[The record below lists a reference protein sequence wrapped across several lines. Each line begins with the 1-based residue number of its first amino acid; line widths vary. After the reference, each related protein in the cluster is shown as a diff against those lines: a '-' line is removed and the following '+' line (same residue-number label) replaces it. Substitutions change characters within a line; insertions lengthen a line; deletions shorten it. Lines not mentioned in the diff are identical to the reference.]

1 MSNERTY
8 KDYMLDIADAM
19 EKVGQF
25 IQGMDYAAFVA
36 DDKTTFAVIRGLEI
50 IGEATKMIPD
60 SLRQTY
66 PIVPWKAMA
75 GMRDKLIHHYF
86 GVDLQVV
93 WETAVNDLPPL
104 LPQIKQILADLLTP
118 GE

>member
-1 MSNERTY
+1 MSSERTY
-8 KDYMLDIADAM
+8 KDYLLDIADAF
-19 EKVGQF
+19 EKIEQF
-25 IQGMDYAAFVA
+25 IQGMEFDEFLA
-36 DDKTTFAVIRGLEI
+36 DDKTAFAVVRGLEI

-60 SLRQTY
+60 SLRQAY
-66 PIVPWKAMA
+66 PTVPWKAMA

-104 LPQIKQILADLLTP
+104 LPHIQQILADLDT
-118 GE
+118 

>member
-36 DDKTTFAVIRGLEI
+36 DDKTTFAVVRGLEI

-60 SLRQTY
+60 SVRQAY
-66 PIVPWKAMA
+66 PIVPWKSMA

-86 GVDLQVV
+86 GVDLNVV
-93 WETAVNDLPPL
+93 WETAVNDLPAL
-104 LPQIKQILADLLTP
+104 KPQIQHILDNLDKP
-118 GE
+118 

>member
-1 MSNERTY
+1 MSGERTY
-8 KDYMLDIADAM
+8 RDYLLDMADAF
-19 EKVGQF
+19 EKIEQF
-25 IQGMDYAAFVA
+25 IKGMEFDEFLA
-36 DDKTTFAVIRGLEI
+36 DDKTAFAVVRGLEI

-66 PIVPWKAMA
+66 PTVPWKAMA

-86 GVDLQVV
+86 GVDLNVV

-104 LPQIKQILADLLTP
+104 KSQIQQVLDDLANS
-118 GE
+118 